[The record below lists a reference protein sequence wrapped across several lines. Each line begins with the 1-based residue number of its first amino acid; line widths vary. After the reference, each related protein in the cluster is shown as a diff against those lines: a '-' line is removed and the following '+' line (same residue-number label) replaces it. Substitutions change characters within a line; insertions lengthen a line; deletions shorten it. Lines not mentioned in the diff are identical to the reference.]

1 MAPRLQSLKQHR
13 SPLLATSDLLNWA
26 IGVDDGIVLCKD
38 GALIGGWHFR
48 GPDLANAT
56 PQYQEQVSGII
67 NTALLSLGSDYAI
80 HVDAGRTPSRD
91 YPHASLSA
99 FPDPISRL
107 IDEER
112 RQQFERA
119 GAHYETIQT
128 IILTYLPPRVN
139 ESKVLA
145 LIYDDQSPATQNA
158 TNNSTAKQN
167 PDNQNP
173 AADPQTT
180 PDQSSSIPSPAKPR
194 SSQHSP
200 AKPVSSK
207 PSPSKQ
213 SPAEAALRHFKAKLM
228 ELEDQLSSV
237 LELQRMQG
245 ITFEDEQGRP
255 RSSDELLSHL
265 RWTMTGEVAPLNRPG
280 LPLFLDGVLGA
291 DELWTGT
298 TPRHGDYYIQCIAID
313 GFPLDTQAGIL
324 MGLAQMPF
332 AYRWCT
338 RFIFQDQE
346 AAATALR
353 GYRRRWAQKVRGI
366 YDQLL
371 NREPTSGSIIDGDAQ
386 AMVTETDRALAQSSS
401 GLVGYGYYTSVLVL
415 YDRDRQQLEEASR
428 FAKRRIIQHGFAA
441 RIETVNTLEAWLG
454 SLPGHIVQNIRRPML
469 HTLHLANL
477 LPISSVWT
485 GEPYAP
491 CPLYPRLSPPL
502 LHAATEGS
510 TPYRLNLHV
519 DDVGHSLMFGPTGAG
534 KSTALALIAAQFR
547 RYPDAAVYV
556 FDKGNSLEC
565 LTRAVGGNHYTI
577 TDAPST
583 DSPTSDSPTSDSF
596 TNDSP
601 TKNPAPSFAPL
612 SRSADLGWQVE
623 WVETLMRLQ
632 GHVPTASQRNELS
645 RALKSLATTSH
656 PTLTGLQI
664 ELQDLRL
671 REVLQPYTLNGIY
684 GKLLDDQED
693 QMQLGSWT
701 TWEIGELMQREDRIR
716 IPVLLYLFRCVE
728 VAAQGQPSLMILD
741 EAWVMLG
748 NAVFKD
754 KIREWLK
761 TLRKANVAVLL
772 ATQSLSD
779 AADSGI
785 MDTLSESCATKIY
798 LANPDADQGDNPK
811 LYAALGLQPP
821 EIQTIKHMTPKR
833 EYYIRSSAGSRRI
846 NLSLGKTALMFT
858 GISTKDDLA
867 RVRDLQQRHG
877 DSWTTHWMA
886 ERNASHAN

>member
-1 MAPRLQSLKQHR
+1 MAPRLQALKQHR

-56 PQYQEQVSGII
+56 PQYQEQVSAII

-99 FPDPISRL
+99 FPDPVSRL

-112 RQQFERA
+112 RQQFECA

-145 LIYDDQSPATQNA
+145 LMYDDQSTHKPNA
-158 TNNSTAKQN
+158 NKS
-167 PDNQNP
+167 PVP
-173 AADPQTT
+173 DPQTT
-180 PDQSSSIPSPAKPR
+180 KHEA
-194 SSQHSP
+194 
-200 AKPVSSK
+200 A
-207 PSPSKQ
+207 
-213 SPAEAALRHFKAKLM
+213 AEAALRHFKAKLM
-228 ELEDQLSSV
+228 ELEDRLSSV

-245 ITFEDEQGRP
+245 ITFEDEQGLT

-265 RWTMTGEVAPLNRPG
+265 RWTMTGEVAPLNRPS

-386 AMVTETDRALAQSSS
+386 AMVTETDGALAQSSS
-401 GLVGYGYYTSVLVL
+401 GLVGYGYYTSLLVL
-415 YDRDRQQLEEASR
+415 YDRDRQQLEETSR

-477 LPISSVWT
+477 LPVSSVWT

-534 KSTALALIAAQFR
+534 KSTALALIATQFR
-547 RYPDAAVYV
+547 RYQGAAVYV

-565 LTRAVGGNHYTI
+565 LTRAVGGKHYTI
-577 TDAPST
+577 TDDPMTDNPPSN
-583 DSPTSDSPTSDSF
+583 DPL
-596 TNDSP
+596 TNDSM
-601 TKNPAPSFAPL
+601 TQHGAPSFAPL
-612 SRSADLGWQVE
+612 SRSDDLGWQAE

-632 GHVPTASQRNELS
+632 GHVPTANQRNELS
-645 RALKSLATTSH
+645 RALKALATSSR

-671 REVLQPYTLNGIY
+671 RDVLQPYTLNGIY

-693 QMQLGSWT
+693 QMHLGSWT
-701 TWEIGELMQREDRIR
+701 TWEIGELMHREDRIR

-728 VAAQGQPSLMILD
+728 LAAQGQPSLMILD

-748 NAVFKD
+748 NPVFKD

-798 LANPDADQGDNPK
+798 LANPDADQGDNPRR
-811 LYAALGLQPP
+811 YAALGLQPP

-846 NLSLGKTALMFT
+846 NLSLGKTALMFA
-858 GISTKDDLA
+858 GISSKEDLA
-867 RVRDLQQRHG
+867 RVRELHHLHG
-877 DSWTTHWMA
+877 ASWTTQWMA
-886 ERNASHAN
+886 ERNASHAS